1 MAAGPPEIESEN
13 KKICQCIFARKE
25 FKVKKILRLKQGV
38 LSLSCIL
45 IITSMILSGCGE
57 SSLYS
62 DTPSDYETIYE
73 VDGISFALPNRFLT
87 AATAVTEIT
96 ANSDF
101 AEDGVYLYKDGESS
115 YILFSMSQIVI
126 VCEKGTRFDFTTADD
141 CAAALDNS
149 SILGVWMASTKK
161 KGLDYT
167 SSNDG
172 DAYKL
177 IANVTA
183 QVSMTT
189 NLFGDFVGKLASV
202 KTADDEWSLFIGIPG
217 DSMSDIPSVQM
228 KVINSVAKSIK
239 VDTAASN
246 ETSYEYTDGET
257 TEESGAA
264 ATDEAAPSDASTIT
278 KEDSEASAAGNS
290 DISEATSES
299 DGNESDTES
308 NALSTEE
315 NVSDNT
321 TNNSDSEDSKPDDS
335 GDPATK
341 EDTSETDTTEES
353 APENAEVSGTDNSS
367 DSSSEQSSISE
378 ASATTN
384 THATET
390 RPEAGTSSSISV
402 SNQKEAKANK
412 KGAKNS
418 SIYSFLKVGEKG
430 ILDAL
435 SEETTKAEEIAVT
448 LKATYKGQE
457 AINKIKEFI
466 ASGKAGYEYTE
477 PPVGAL
483 WEVAEYDI
491 DYGDV
496 TDAPYVNVSLY
507 GVDGTKLKKSGVAY
521 PTRTYDMNY
530 LAKEDGSGYMVYYA
544 VPLNCSEYVICAG
557 MGSIDNDFKSAYYL
571 IKEN

>member
-1 MAAGPPEIESEN
+1 MEKFLKL
-13 KKICQCIFARKE
+13 KK
-25 FKVKKILRLKQGV
+25 GV

-45 IITSMILSGCGE
+45 MTASMFLSGCGE
-57 SSLYS
+57 SSLYA

-73 VDGISFALPNRFLT
+73 VNGISFALPSKFLT

-141 CAAALDNS
+141 CAAAFDNS

-217 DSMSDIPSVQM
+217 SNMSDIPSAQM

-239 VDTAASN
+239 IDSAASG
-246 ETSYEYTDGET
+246 ETSYEYTDGED
-257 TEESGAA
+257 TEESGASS
-264 ATDEAAPSDASTIT
+264 TNDADTSSTSMANEET
-278 KEDSEASAAGNS
+278 QE
-290 DISEATSES
+290 ES
-299 DGNESDTES
+299 DK
-308 NALSTEE
+308 E
-315 NVSDNT
+315 N
-321 TNNSDSEDSKPDDS
+321 
-335 GDPATK
+335 
-341 EDTSETDTTEES
+341 
-353 APENAEVSGTDNSS
+353 
-367 DSSSEQSSISE
+367 SSISE
-378 ASATTN
+378 ETSENDGNEADTGSTDPENKENTFDETDGNNGASDAESSANNDPSDKDDSSESNVADAAGDTARESADASVAGTADNASEEN
-384 THATET
+384 TVSDSSAPQNMHANET
-390 RPEAGTSSSISV
+390 RPETGASSSISV

-430 ILDAL
+430 TLDAL
-435 SEETTKAEEIAVT
+435 SEETTNAEEIAVT

-457 AINKIKEFI
+457 AIDKIKEFI

-477 PPVGAL
+477 PPVGTL

-491 DYGDV
+491 DYGEV

-530 LAKEDGSGYMVYYA
+530 LAKKDGTGYMVYYA
-544 VPLNCSEYVICAG
+544 VPLNCSEYVICVG